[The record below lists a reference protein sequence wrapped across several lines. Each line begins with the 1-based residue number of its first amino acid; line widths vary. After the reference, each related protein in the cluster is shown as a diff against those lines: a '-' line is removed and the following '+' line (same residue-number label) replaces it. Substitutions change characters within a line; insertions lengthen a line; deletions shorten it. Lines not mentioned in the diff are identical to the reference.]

1 MSDATRNRV
10 DQAEAELQ
18 WSERQQAATL
28 VGALVG
34 TAGLIRCR
42 PTRAAAVRAAVLA
55 GLGDN
60 ERELL
65 RALALDLSR

>member
-1 MSDATRNRV
+1 MSDASA
-10 DQAEAELQ
+10 DKAEAELP
-18 WSERQQAATL
+18 WSERQQAAAL

-42 PTRAAAVRAAVLA
+42 PTRADAVRAAVLA

-65 RALALDLSR
+65 RTLAASLGS